1 MLRVTCPSCRANI
14 HLVDELAGKT
24 IRCKQCQQIFTVG
37 ALPKAAEPS
46 KPEPRRPAPPPQQ
59 VPVVH
64 PVSKA
69 PTPAADPLREGLQS
83 RPGRVP
89 PPASTLAKL
98 APPPARQPRASGQ
111 TQRSENSR
119 AWLIGG
125 GAAGALLL
133 V

>member
-37 ALPKAAEPS
+37 ALPKVAEPS
-46 KPEPRRPAPPPQQ
+46 KPEPRRPAPPPRD

-64 PVSKA
+64 PISKG
-69 PTPAADPLREGLQS
+69 PTQGPDPLREGLQS

-89 PPASTLAKL
+89 PPVLKPTKPK
-98 APPPARQPRASGQ
+98 APP
-111 TQRSENSR
+111 RSEER
-119 AWLIGG
+119 RGEKK
-125 GAAGALLL
+125 
-133 V
+133 